1 MASIWYESK
10 GMMEQSYS
18 EKWPHGGLL
27 LDHLGW
33 HGSPKDLGLRLRACL
48 VRFSHVFWFG

>member
-33 HGSPKDLGLRLRACL
+33 HGSP
-48 VRFSHVFWFG
+48 